1 MYIVSQIF
9 VVISYLLL
17 AFTYLKNKRKTI
29 LIIGTCSLIAL
40 EISYFLLSAYTG
52 VAMVAVAIIR
62 NMIFY
67 FDEKKNGK
75 SNKIHRKDVVILLI
89 LYTITLISAIYTY
102 NGIESLFSVLETVL
116 YTFSIWQKN
125 PKVYKYMGIPTSLS
139 CIIYH
144 IYIRSIFGII
154 LEAIVLISEI
164 IGVILNKINF
174 KKIVQ

>member
-1 MYIVSQIF
+1 MYLLSQIF
-9 VVISYLLL
+9 VIISYLLL

-40 EISYFLLSAYTG
+40 EISYSFLSAYTG
-52 VAMVAVAIIR
+52 MAMVAVAIIR

-75 SNKIHRKDVVILLI
+75 SNKIYRKDLVILVI
-89 LYTITLISAIYTY
+89 LYTITLILAIYTY

-144 IYIRSIFGII
+144 IYIKSIFGII

-164 IGVILNKINF
+164 IGIILNKINF